1 MAKCRHFTC
10 LLLYY
15 CYLKLR
21 FMVVERFSQNVINSG
36 IFRLFIASGFFATVI
51 FFVVNADLYTP
62 LEMIFGIMGITIILK
77 GISNIMLSMIISF
90 FSLENKKDEMNFK
103 YNEEKIES
111 MLSELNVQEV
121 LSSNS
126 KLNAS

>member
-1 MAKCRHFTC
+1 
-10 LLLYY
+10 
-15 CYLKLR
+15 
-21 FMVVERFSQNVINSG
+21 MVVERFSQNVINSG

-51 FFVVNADLYTP
+51 FFVINADFFTP
-62 LEMIFGIMGITIILK
+62 MEIIFGIIGITIILK

-90 FSLENKKDEMNFK
+90 FSLEDKRNELNFK

-121 LSSNS
+121 FSSN
-126 KLNAS
+126 KE

>member
-1 MAKCRHFTC
+1 M
-10 LLLYY
+10 
-15 CYLKLR
+15 R

-51 FFVVNADLYTP
+51 FFVINADFFTP
-62 LEMIFGIMGITIILK
+62 MEIIFGIIGITIILK

-90 FSLENKKDEMNFK
+90 FSLEDKRNELNFK

-121 LSSNS
+121 FSSN
-126 KLNAS
+126 KE

>member
-1 MAKCRHFTC
+1 
-10 LLLYY
+10 
-15 CYLKLR
+15 
-21 FMVVERFSQNVINSG
+21 MVVERFSQNVINSG

-51 FFVVNADLYTP
+51 FFVINADFFTP
-62 LEMIFGIMGITIILK
+62 MEIIFGIIGITIILK

-90 FSLENKKDEMNFK
+90 FSLEDKKNELNFK

-121 LSSNS
+121 FSSN
-126 KLNAS
+126 KE